1 MHNKVF
7 EGGEICLHVQ
17 KIENIGTDKG
27 DLNTKLFN
35 DTSEINP
42 TNILSQ
48 NNWDNW
54 QLGGEISRTTD
65 ANCRPLSYDWIT
77 KHHGNTGDKLNIF
90 MSLFHFD
97 PKNGFDVSLQY
108 IGTAIINLS
117 MRQSNFGPLIS
128 EKVILENK
136 LNADHSIINN
146 DVICTVLYKAEIL
159 YAFSEE
165 HSNDSIILPSL
176 SPLKFQNNSM
186 ILNSKSNYNNNENH
200 TVQSQPAE
208 DRLQPRTPVPASPKS
223 TINQTQRIESPKSPP
238 LPQNALPISPQQ
250 QNTHIPSSPI
260 NQQTNS
266 FTSPT
271 SGTISPAIQSPQQQI
286 HSPNI
291 GAENNLAK
299 LQMLLAEN
307 DHLNNLQQENQH
319 LISELRSI

>member
-35 DTSEINP
+35 DTSGINP

-48 NNWDNW
+48 NNWDHW
-54 QLGGEISRTTD
+54 QLGGEISKTTD

-77 KHHGNTGDKLNIF
+77 KHHGNTGDTLNIF

-97 PKNGFDVSLQY
+97 PKNGFDLSLQY
-108 IGTAIINLS
+108 IGTAVINLH

-146 DVICTVLYKAEIL
+146 DVICTVLYKTEIL
-159 YAFSEE
+159 YTFPED
-165 HSNDSIILPSL
+165 HPNDSIVLPSL

-186 ILNSKSNYNNNENH
+186 ILNSKSNDSNNENYA
-200 TVQSQPAE
+200 VQPQPVGAQ
-208 DRLQPRTPVPASPKS
+208 LQPKTPISASPKS
-223 TINQTQRIESPKSPP
+223 PINQAQRIESPKSPP

-250 QNTHIPSSPI
+250 QHTQMVALRPR
-260 NQQTNS
+260 
-266 FTSPT
+266 
-271 SGTISPAIQSPQQQI
+271 GPALP
-286 HSPNI
+286 
-291 GAENNLAK
+291 
-299 LQMLLAEN
+299 
-307 DHLNNLQQENQH
+307 
-319 LISELRSI
+319 RSLG